1 MLSSREIIKM
11 LKEAGWEHVATQGDH
26 WHFKHPDRPEK
37 VTVPHPNKDLKIKT
51 IISIEKQSGLKLR
64 RG

>member
-11 LKEAGWEHVATQGDH
+11 LKEAGWEHVA
-26 WHFKHPDRPEK
+26 
-37 VTVPHPNKDLKIKT
+37 
-51 IISIEKQSGLKLR
+51 KQSGLKLR